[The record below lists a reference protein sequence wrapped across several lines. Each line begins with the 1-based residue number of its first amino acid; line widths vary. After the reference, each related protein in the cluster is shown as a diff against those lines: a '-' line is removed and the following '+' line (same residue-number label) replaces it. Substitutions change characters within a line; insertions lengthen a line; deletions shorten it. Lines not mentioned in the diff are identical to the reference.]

1 MADRYII
8 DLCID
13 CVQADANGSD
23 AETDPDWAG
32 FLPSWEGW
40 IFGAMEVDG
49 WPVQGYVR
57 PGTECQGCGSTL
69 GGDRFEYE
77 AVRMTSE
84 GGHR

>member
-1 MADRYII
+1 MADRYIV

-23 AETDPDWAG
+23 AETDPDWSG

-40 IFGAMEVDG
+40 IFGATLVDDQ
-49 WPVQGYVR
+49 PVQHYVR
-57 PGTECQGCGSTL
+57 PGTECEGCGTTL

-77 AVRMTSE
+77 AVRMTNE
-84 GGHR
+84 GGSR